1 MCWYLSV
8 PVCIYLF
15 SIIETCILYMHLYY
29 MIVSIK
35 WQHYNVS
42 TLLDP
47 KRRVWFF
54 WWCLTPLSTIFQ
66 LYRGAQ
72 FYLWRKPEDP
82 EKTTNLLQVTDK
94 LYHIMLYA
102 LPWSRFELT
111 TSVVIGID
119 CIGSCKS
126 NYHTITATTAPHLK
140 WIQGYVKYVF
150 ILKSSEQSSRQC

>member
-1 MCWYLSV
+1 MTTLQ
-8 PVCIYLF
+8 CIYPTGSQKEGL
-15 SIIETCILYMHLYY
+15 
-29 MIVSIK
+29 
-35 WQHYNVS
+35 
-42 TLLDP
+42 
-47 KRRVWFF
+47 FF

-150 ILKSSEQSSRQC
+150 YIKIVWTVIQAVLTNICFVLHSAGFGHTVEGADTLQYRFA